1 VTQPFLLALSG
12 AEGALLL
19 VFSSPRRL
27 CVLGVSALNSSSVD
41 DSMPAQQSKSVDVRT
56 ALKAGIRLLREARVP
71 SDTLAAELL
80 LLHVTRR
87 DRTWLYAHP
96 EDLLDPQIIDL
107 YFSLLRRRAAGEP
120 TQHLTGKQE
129 FWGLEFEVTP
139 DVLIPRP
146 ETEHLIEVALD
157 RLAVCELR
165 SGSHP
170 KLTGE
175 NLTIV
180 DIGTGSGCIAL
191 ALAKELPNAKIYAT
205 DISPSAIAVAHRNA
219 TRLGFQ
225 SRITFLESNLLSVF
239 STVGARYIVPVLGT
253 ESSPAPSSL
262 DPSSFDLVISNP
274 PYIGRKK
281 SSILPVEV
289 RDHEPA
295 SALYGGEEGYELY
308 GQLIPQAAHHLKAG
322 GLLVLELGHDSLP
335 AVRPLLET
343 PQWTNL
349 HVTND
354 LASIPRVLSA
364 ERTSL

>member
-1 VTQPFLLALSG
+1 MP
-12 AEGALLL
+12 
-19 VFSSPRRL
+19 SP
-27 CVLGVSALNSSSVD
+27 
-41 DSMPAQQSKSVDVRT
+41 QSQSLDVRT
-56 ALKAGIRLLREARVP
+56 ALKQGIHLLREAHVP

-96 EDLLDPQIIDL
+96 EELLDPQSIES
-107 YFSLLRRRAAGEP
+107 YFALLRRRAAGEP

-157 RLAVCELR
+157 RLAVRELR
-165 SGSHP
+165 SGRDA

-175 NLTIV
+175 GLTIV
-180 DIGTGSGCIAL
+180 DIGTGSGCIAI
-191 ALAKELPNAKIYAT
+191 ALAKELPSAKIYAT
-205 DISPSAIAVAHRNA
+205 DVSRAALAIAQRNA

-225 SRITFLESNLLSVF
+225 SQITFLESNLF
-239 STVGARYIVPVLGT
+239 SAFSEVGARYIVPLHGT
-253 ESSPAPSSL
+253 QPSPGTSSHQSPLTSHQSPL
-262 DPSSFDLVISNP
+262 FDLLISNP
-274 PYIGRKK
+274 PYIGRKET
-281 SSILPVEV
+281 SNLPIEV

-308 GQLIPQAAHHLKAG
+308 GLLIPEAARHLKPS

-335 AVRPLLET
+335 AVRPLLES

-349 HVTND
+349 LVTND
-354 LASIPRVLSA
+354 LAGIPRVLSA
-364 ERTSL
+364 ERT